1 MLNELSTAS
10 NVFPPNGSRSLSSST
25 SRVRLISWLKGS
37 SASRY
42 SIARE
47 ESAAVMWET
56 REDNGSD
63 VVFEGSG
70 SGSGRV
76 RARAILQEFAPR
88 SRTWLNVRFMSY

>member
-1 MLNELSTAS
+1 
-10 NVFPPNGSRSLSSST
+10 
-25 SRVRLISWLKGS
+25 LKGR

-47 ESAAVMWET
+47 ESAAVIWET

-63 VVFEGSG
+63 VVREGSG
-70 SGSGRV
+70 SGSGRL

-88 SRTWLNVRFMSY
+88 SRTWLNVRFMSYQIQFPVCNEASFLPIASLLIS